1 MITEAMRCPRC
12 GAGVDDDGDGN
23 CAVCARL
30 SSADAQRLKDNV
42 KTHVSDWERGY
53 AKGYERALSQLV
65 ELVEFRV
72 PDSLTLEVVLECVE
86 KLRMEILNAS

>member
-65 ELVEFRV
+65 ELVEGKSHSYVVDDLVR
-72 PDSLTLEVVLECVE
+72 SLAE
-86 KLRMEILNAS
+86 KLRKEVLND